1 MKLRQRLT
9 IRLFFLDRTTVHGGG
24 LQVDPVYH
32 SHSVRKCSY
41 SQRTINVWN
50 KLPAECVQAS
60 SVNTF
65 KNRIDKY
72 LVKAVYTIKYGKVTL
87 KIV

>member
-1 MKLRQRLT
+1 M
-9 IRLFFLDRTTVHGGG
+9 
-24 LQVDPVYH
+24 YH
-32 SHSVRKCSY
+32 SHSVRKCSC

-60 SVNTF
+60 SVNKF